1 MRKVL
6 FVVVILSALIGGS
19 LCSVSF
25 AADNRGPIKVGWLA
39 PMTGPWAEVGKDMTN
54 GFTMYMEEVG
64 YKAAGRKIE
73 VIKEDSRAN
82 PETAVTKFR
91 KLVTHDRVAVAGGL
105 VTAPN
110 GLAVAAIANQLKT
123 PMIIACSAA
132 DDNTQ
137 RRRNPWT
144 TRIGWAGSQPMFP
157 FGEWVAKK
165 LGYKRIAAIA
175 VDFQFGYDTLA
186 AFQQTF
192 EANGGKIV
200 QKQWAPV
207 NTVDYG
213 PYLARMTRNA
223 DAVWANMVGSMSL
236 KFPKQYKEA
245 GINLPLIG
253 NGTVSDEYVLPAQGD
268 EILGFISPLHYSGAL
283 DTPANTAFQK
293 KYQAKYKKHTS
304 YYAENCYDLAM
315 WLVKA
320 IEAVNGKVEDKE
332 NFRKAITQVQL
343 DNPPRGKFKMDKYGN
358 PIQNI
363 YIRKVEKIDG
373 YKLDFLNSGPT
384 KWNIVID
391 TIPAVSQFWKYDPEE
406 YMKRPVYSRDYP
418 PCKYCQ

>member
-1 MRKVL
+1 MKKSMELVL
-6 FVVVILSALIGGS
+6 LLSAVLLG
-19 LCSVSF
+19 LNSVAF
-25 AADNRGPIKVGWLA
+25 AAEKGSIKVGWLA
-39 PMTGPWAEVGKDMTN
+39 PVTGPWAEVGKDMTN
-54 GFTMYMEEVG
+54 GFTMFMEEIG

-73 VIKEDSRAN
+73 VISEDSRAI

-105 VTAPN
+105 VTAPS
-110 GLAVAAIANQLKT
+110 GLAVAATANQLKT

-137 RRRNPWT
+137 RKRNPWA
-144 TRIGWAGSQPMFP
+144 TRIGWTGSQPMYP

-165 LGYKRIAAIA
+165 LKYKRIATIA
-175 VDFQFGYDTLA
+175 VDFQFGYDTVA
-186 AFQQTF
+186 GFQKTY
-192 EANGGKIV
+192 EENGGQII

-207 NTVDYG
+207 NTVDFG
-213 PYLARMTRNA
+213 PYLANMTRDA
-223 DAVWANMVGSMSL
+223 DAIWCNMVGSMSL

-283 DTPANTAFQK
+283 DTPSNTRFQRE
-293 KYQAKYKKHTS
+293 YQAKYKKHTS
-304 YYAENCYDLAM
+304 YYAANCYELAM

-320 IEAVNGKVEDKE
+320 IEAVNGNVEDKE
-332 NFRKAITQVQL
+332 KFSKAIKQVQL
-343 DNPPRGKFKMDKYGN
+343 DDPPRGKFKMDKYGH

-373 YKLDFLNSGPT
+373 YKLDFIKSGPV
-384 KWNIVID
+384 KWNTVID
-391 TIPAVSQFWKYDPEE
+391 TIPSVSQFWKMNPEE
-406 YMKRPVYSRDYP
+406 YMKQPIYTQAYP
-418 PCKYCQ
+418 PCPFCK

>member
-1 MRKVL
+1 MKKFFCVA
-6 FVVVILSALIGGS
+6 VILGVFMVGS
-19 LCSVSF
+19 LCTVSF
-25 AADNRGPIKVGWLA
+25 SADKGPIKVGWLA

-54 GFTMYMEEVG
+54 GFTMYMEEIG
-64 YKAAGRKIE
+64 YKAAGRKLEI
-73 VIKEDSRAN
+73 IMEDSRAN

-110 GLAVAAIANQLKT
+110 GLAVAAIANQLQT

-137 RRRNPWT
+137 RKRSPWA
-144 TRIGWAGSQPMFP
+144 TRIGWTGSQPMYP

-165 LGYKRIAAIA
+165 LGYKKIATIA
-175 VDFQFGYDTLA
+175 VDFQFGYDNVA
-186 AFQQTF
+186 GFQKTF
-192 EANGGKIV
+192 EANGGQII

-213 PYLARMTRNA
+213 PYLANMSRDA
-223 DAVWANMVGSMSL
+223 DAIFACMVGSMSL

-253 NGTVSDEYVLPAQGD
+253 TGTVSDEYILPAQGD

-293 KYQAKYKKHTS
+293 KYQEKYKKHTS
-304 YYAENCYDLAM
+304 YYAANCYELAM

-320 IEAVNGKVEDKE
+320 IEAVNGNVEDKAK
-332 NFRKAITQVQL
+332 FSKAIKEVQL
-343 DNPPRGKFKMDKYGN
+343 DDPPRGKFKMDAYGH

-373 YKLDFLNSGPT
+373 YKLDFLHSGPM

-406 YMKRPVYSRDYP
+406 YMKQPVFSQDNP
-418 PCKYCQ
+418 PCKYCK